1 MGNSG
6 LMLKKGILPFI
17 LKGTMIKS
25 SLEPSLQMTVHRCVG
40 PVAISEI
47 TEVIRKFYE
56 STPTLHVLWD
66 FSHADVS
73 AIKSGEIE
81 ALAHVVAQNLHS
93 REGGKNV
100 IISPNDVSFGL
111 SRVYQSFAEMK
122 FQMTETRV
130 FRSEAEAREW
140 LKSSAT

>member
-1 MGNSG
+1 
-6 LMLKKGILPFI
+6 
-17 LKGTMIKS
+17 MIQT
-25 SLEPSLQMTVHRCVG
+25 SLEPSLQMTVHRCTG
-40 PVAISEI
+40 AVAISEI

-56 STPTLHVLWD
+56 SAPTLHVLWD

-81 ALAHVVAQNLHS
+81 ALASIVGRNSHS

-111 SRVYQSFAEMK
+111 SRVYQSFAEMRS
-122 FQMTETRV
+122 QMTETRV

-140 LKSSAT
+140 LVSSATRGESS